1 RELLPDQDLR
11 REDFGNMVEL
21 DLGPAGEYMVNL
33 AEITRPNGSIDR
45 YVAVAHDISQLR
57 RLDRMKSDL
66 IHILSHDLRN
76 PLGLAR
82 GSIDLLDEPD
92 LDAEQRQ
99 QLTGMI
105 INSLERMEQLI
116 QDVTDLEMA
125 ESLGQETARP
135 YQLPALVQR
144 IVLRNVPK
152 AERQGLTLEYDE
164 REVPPRAL
172 NGHA

>member
-1 RELLPDQDLR
+1 RYGLDYSWVDVSPTTELMRELLPDQDLR
-11 REDFGNMVEL
+11 REDCGTMVEL
-21 DLGPAGEYMVNL
+21 VPGPAGEYMVNL

-82 GSIDLLDEPD
+82 GSIDLLDDPD
-92 LDAEQRQ
+92 LDAVQRQ

-105 INSLERMEQLI
+105 INILDRMEI
-116 QDVTDLEMA
+116 GRTHVFTPVT
-125 ESLGQETARP
+125 GQ
-135 YQLPALVQR
+135 
-144 IVLRNVPK
+144 
-152 AERQGLTLEYDE
+152 
-164 REVPPRAL
+164 
-172 NGHA
+172 